1 MVLCADFDK
10 SVLLCIFTNLRQTN
24 NFYAGMESVLLRFI
38 SISDTAFIGDYFLRT
53 TMRTEPT
60 LVSSGTFKVRLGGN
74 DRALT
79 SGPSINRA
87 TKDNVQIVSEIAD
100 NNEDE
105 LFTDNIIEDLIP
117 DKKGKKKKKNKDKP
131 SEDNTVKKPR
141 KPNKCIYFRTH
152 PENKQLIDEKAEEND
167 PENPNKKLGK
177 VKAGCTL
184 WNALSTPEKEE
195 WGERCMA
202 DNTD

>member
-1 MVLCADFDK
+1 MDFHQTSAERFAEKIYNYIVEKFDGKVINSDECNVELMIKNIPFDINDDDINDDDIKDGIIDAAD
-10 SVLLCIFTNLRQTN
+10 LETPN
-24 NFYAGMESVLLRFI
+24 N
-38 SISDTAFIGDYFLRT
+38 DN
-53 TMRTEPT
+53 
-60 LVSSGTFKVRLGGN
+60 N
-74 DRALT
+74 D
-79 SGPSINRA
+79 
-87 TKDNVQIVSEIAD
+87 SEEENTPVEEETVTVTD

-117 DKKGKKKKKNKDKP
+117 DKKGKKKKKNKKKEKP
-131 SEDNTVKKPR
+131 PEDNPVKKPR

-195 WGERCMA
+195 WGKRCMA

>member
-1 MVLCADFDK
+1 MDFH
-10 SVLLCIFTNLRQTN
+10 QTS
-24 NFYAGMESVLLRFI
+24 AERFAEKI
-38 SISDTAFIGDYFLRT
+38 YNYIVEKFDGKVINSDECNVELMIKNIPFGISDTVDLET
-53 TMRTEPT
+53 PN
-60 LVSSGTFKVRLGGN
+60 N
-74 DRALT
+74 D
-79 SGPSINRA
+79 NN
-87 TKDNVQIVSEIAD
+87 DSEEENTPVEEETVAD

-117 DKKGKKKKKNKDKP
+117 DKKGKKKKKNKNKDKP